1 MFGHHVFGTHTL
13 DYSGHNEILLRNGGS
28 EWEDR
33 FTGFTASLLP
43 VKRHLPLAN
52 KGSEIFHFYCL
63 SYKRVLSNAGGHLS
77 NLHIYAKEM
86 VYAYRQL
93 IKTTNTNFLELGQ
106 VRFFIDKRCLDVV
119 MPYLKAAGLES
130 LVIPF
135 DSDKNVDYS
144 AYMQFFNHEV
154 CKPFKYVIYTDTDEF
169 WANPMKGEAFNFQHA
184 INVADDLQ
192 CDILSQILP
201 ESLDRVSTDLYSRYI
216 AGGEEFAQYNED
228 RLNKKKQYVIKEFG
242 EELPQVLAESSITG
256 RMQMVKSGS
265 IPSLISDY
273 YNECG
278 DLFRC
283 DEALWCLFIAKH
295 KCKAG
300 HIPIN
305 LYSNEHAVLYPVG
318 AYHFLHI
325 QVDRFTHYNN
335 IYNDVVSEEGL

>member
-1 MFGHHVFGTHTL
+1 MFGNHVFGTHTL
-13 DYSGHNEILLRNGGS
+13 DYSGSNEILLRNGAS
-28 EWEDR
+28 AWEDR

-43 VKRHLPLAN
+43 IKRHLPLAN

-119 MPYLKAAGLES
+119 MPYCKSAGLES

-144 AYMQFFNHEV
+144 AYMQFFDFKLAPSV
-154 CKPFKYVIYTDTDEF
+154 KYVMYTDTDEF
-169 WANPMKGEAFNFQHA
+169 WTNPKGVNAFDFQDA
-184 INVADDLQ
+184 ITRADDLQ
-192 CDILSQILP
+192 CDILSRRAP
-201 ESLDRVSTDLYSRYI
+201 ESLERVSNDLYNRYI
-216 AGGEEFAQYNED
+216 ASGEEFAQYNED
-228 RLNKKKQYVIKEFG
+228 RLNKKKEYVMKEFG
-242 EELPQVLAESSITG
+242 EELPQILAESSITG
-256 RMQMVKSGS
+256 RMQMVKPGS
-265 IPSLISDY
+265 ISSLICDY

-295 KCKAG
+295 KCKVG
-300 HIPIN
+300 DIPIN
-305 LYSNEHAVLYPVG
+305 FHYNEQAALYPVG
-318 AYHFLHI
+318 VYHFEHI
-325 QVDRFTHYNN
+325 QVDRFTDFNN
-335 IYNDVVSEEGL
+335 IYNDVVSEQGL